1 MNEVTVFIFVN
12 NILMECYTRHLRHKK
27 RFTIKLFNYY
37 LPIITNKI
45 TIEAYF
51 VIWVRIYLKGTGK
64 KSKKRKDKDL
74 HLSQKRRIACKR
86 TWNKQTHTHICNM
99 FGCDE
104 LDDGAQIF

>member
-1 MNEVTVFIFVN
+1 
-12 NILMECYTRHLRHKK
+12 MECYTRHLRHKK

-51 VIWVRIYLKGTGK
+51 VIWVRIYLKGTWK
-64 KSKKRKDKDL
+64 KSKKKKDKDL

>member
-1 MNEVTVFIFVN
+1 M
-12 NILMECYTRHLRHKK
+12 KK
-27 RFTIKLFNYY
+27 KQ
-37 LPIITNKI
+37 
-45 TIEAYF
+45 
-51 VIWVRIYLKGTGK
+51 K
-64 KSKKRKDKDL
+64 KKKKDKDL